1 MSAINGPCARCGN
14 PTVDTPLDRR
24 VSYFNKDLI
33 CMSCSDRERTHPLF
47 AAARKPKLRPL
58 KPVTL
63 NFRALAV
70 RQTCICAP
78 GMREFRCRGQ
88 AQHSP

>member
-1 MSAINGPCARCGN
+1 MSVINGPCARCGN

-47 AAARKPKLRPL
+47 VAAKEAEAAAVKTGDLKFPGIGCPPDLYLRAG
-58 KPVTL
+58 
-63 NFRALAV
+63 NA
-70 RQTCICAP
+70 
-78 GMREFRCRGQ
+78 
-88 AQHSP
+88 